1 MDYRIAMDRTIKILK
16 TFFWAPIIIAVL
28 FVVLYET
35 DVLLPGGLQM
45 ADQGQYMLLAIVELA
60 TLAAIPLTLYMF
72 RVKSI
77 KNQLTTLG
85 AEALQR
91 YGILRLMI
99 LGACVMTNTLFY
111 YMTMTPSYGYMAII
125 LVLAMTFIYPSR
137 KRCEAEISTNPTQ
150 REE

>member
-45 ADQGQYMLLAIVELA
+45 DDQGQYMLLAIVELA

-125 LVLAMTFIYPSR
+125 LVLAMTLYPSR

>member
-45 ADQGQYMLLAIVELA
+45 DDQGQYMLLASVALA
-60 TLAAIPLTLYMF
+60 TLAAIPLSLYVC

-77 KNQLTTLG
+77 
-85 AEALQR
+85 
-91 YGILRLMI
+91 
-99 LGACVMTNTLFY
+99 
-111 YMTMTPSYGYMAII
+111 
-125 LVLAMTFIYPSR
+125 
-137 KRCEAEISTNPTQ
+137 
-150 REE
+150 

>member
-45 ADQGQYMLLAIVELA
+45 DDQGQYMLLAIVELA

-111 YMTMTPSYGYMAII
+111 YMTII